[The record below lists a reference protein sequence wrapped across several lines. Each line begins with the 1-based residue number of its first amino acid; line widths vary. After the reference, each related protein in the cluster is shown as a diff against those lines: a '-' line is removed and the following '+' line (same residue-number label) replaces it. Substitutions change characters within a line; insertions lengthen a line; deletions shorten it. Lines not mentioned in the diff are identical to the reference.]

1 MAVAGGLTAPLWDLA
16 RLCAQPDEDEFV
28 CREKFSLAVALSLQK
43 RPIQEVIIQMGISFL
58 GTDYVAFAL
67 EAPGPERL
75 IVNLRGLDCVSFY
88 ENALVLARC
97 IKKDRMTFVDYRNEL
112 RFIRYR
118 NGVLDGYPSRLH
130 YTSDYFYDNERKG
143 VWTNIAER
151 LGGVPFVKNIHYM
164 TSHPGQYRQLRE
176 HPAHLEAMKRIE
188 EEISSR
194 KTFFIPKGSI
204 AAAESGIESGDIIG
218 ITTDIEGLDVSH
230 TAIAVRQS
238 GALHLL
244 HAPSV
249 GRKVE
254 ISEATLSDYLAAG
267 KRHTGIMIV
276 RPKEPVAL

>member
-1 MAVAGGLTAPLWDLA
+1 MAVAGGLTAPLWDFTRTA
-16 RLCAQPDEDEFV
+16 AQPNEDELI

-58 GTDYVAFAL
+58 GTDYAAFVL
-67 EAPGPERL
+67 EVPGPERL

-97 IKKDRMTFVDYRNEL
+97 VKKDRMTFVDYRNEL

-118 NGVLDGYPSRLH
+118 NGIIDGYPSRLH
-130 YTSDYFYDNERKG
+130 YTSDYFHDNELKG
-143 VWTNIAER
+143 VWTNITAR
-151 LGGVPFVKNIHYM
+151 LGGVPFGKKIHYV

-176 HPAHLEAMKRIE
+176 NPAYLEAMRKIE
-188 EEISSR
+188 QEISGR
-194 KTFFIPKGSI
+194 KTFFIPKESL
-204 AAAESGIESGDIIG
+204 AAAERGIESGDIIG
-218 ITTDIEGLDVSH
+218 ITTDIDGLDVSH

-244 HAPSV
+244 HAPSL
-249 GRKVE
+249 GKKVE
-254 ISEATLSDYLAAG
+254 ISAATLTDYLAAN

-276 RPKEPVAL
+276 RPKEPLIS